1 MNMIKVIDYEKDSL
15 QSPCVLLLGFF
26 DGLHIGHRALIQ
38 RAKSLAERF
47 GCIVGI
53 MTFYDAKNG
62 GQIYVFDERKYLF
75 ERAGLD
81 FVFAADYG
89 EAFRSLGGIEFLKHI
104 VTVLDV
110 RAFVCGED
118 FTFGSGARWG
128 VADLKEFGKIRGIEV
143 VAEPAVVYGGEK
155 AAATG
160 AKKLLSEG
168 RMEELA
174 LLLGEKYF
182 IRGEVVS
189 EGRKVG
195 RTLGFPTA
203 NIHVPSGKYPLKR
216 GVYAVCAEVDGALCK
231 GIANCGPRPTFED
244 ERSVLEV
251 YFDGYSGDLY
261 GKTLTVRFDSY
272 IRAIRKFASAEE
284 LSAQLKTDLEKIR

>member
-1 MNMIKVIDYEKDSL
+1 MNMIKVIDYEKGSL
-15 QSPCVLLLGFF
+15 HSPCVLLLGFF
-26 DGLHIGHRALIQ
+26 DGLHIGHRALIR
-38 RAKSLAERF
+38 RAKALAERF

-75 ERAGLD
+75 ECAGID
-81 FVFAADYG
+81 FIFAADYNDS
-89 EAFRSLGGIEFLKHI
+89 FRSLGGSEFLKHI
-104 VTVLDV
+104 LSVLNV

-118 FTFGSGARWG
+118 FTYGSGARCG
-128 VADLKEFGKIRGIEV
+128 ADELKKFGRINGIEV
-143 VAEPAVVYGGEK
+143 VSEPVVIYGGEK

-168 RMEELA
+168 RVEELA
-174 LLLGEKYF
+174 RLLGEKYF
-182 IRGEVVS
+182 IRGKVVS

-216 GVYAVCAEVDGALCK
+216 GVYAVCAEVGGTLRK

-261 GKTLTVRFDSY
+261 GETLTVRFDSY
-272 IRAIRKFASAEE
+272 IRDIRKFASAEA